1 MKKIISLIITLTV
14 LLLSNATVFAN
25 SEIPIFYNDQKL
37 EFSVAPEI
45 IDDVTMVPLRDIF
58 EAMGYTITWNN
69 ETKTVTGEKGIN
81 TISLTIGKTS
91 AYSNGNLITIA
102 KPIIKNDYTLVPLR
116 FVAESSGST
125 VDWNGVTRTVSI
137 YSYEFL
143 QNTANKDALTE
154 NDISRL
160 KDTAVTI
167 YTDHMQGSGII
178 VSEDGYIITNF
189 HVLEDTSTIQIRFNS
204 GETYSGYIHIAG
216 YDVVND
222 IVVLKID
229 KKNLIFAN
237 TSVSKPLSAG
247 DYVLAIGSPDGI
259 PNVSS
264 TGNIDEITSYAI
276 SSTAKVYHGSSGG
289 GLFNSKGELVGITSA
304 TLDADI
310 SLSIPISLFTKMDIS
325 KNISFGAWKNI
336 KSSLVPPETV
346 VVTKSRNNISIR
358 WSNVYGADSYK
369 VYISVDNGKTYT
381 LLKDI
386 EGNSSWDW
394 GFPECVGIYNIPTDN
409 VVIKVSSIKNKTES
423 KSSTPVK
430 PVYR

>member
-1 MKKIISLIITLTV
+1 MKKTISLIITLV
-14 LLLSNATVFAN
+14 ALLLSNVTVFAN

-69 ETKTVTGEKGIN
+69 ETKTITGEKGID
-81 TISLTIGKTS
+81 TISLTIGKTA
-91 AYSNGNLITIA
+91 AYSNGNLITIP

-125 VDWNGVTRTVSI
+125 VDWNGATRTVSI

-143 QNTANKDALTE
+143 QNTANKNTLTE
-154 NDISRL
+154 NDIARL

-178 VSEDGYIITNF
+178 VSEDGYIVTNF
-189 HVLEDTSTIQIRFNS
+189 HVLEGTSTIQIRFNN
-204 GETYSGYIHIAG
+204 GETYSGYIHVAG
-216 YDVVND
+216 YNDVND
-222 IVVLKID
+222 IVILKID
-229 KKNLIFAN
+229 RKNLTFAN
-237 TSVSKPLSAG
+237 MSISKPLSVG
-247 DYVLAIGSPDGI
+247 DYVLAIGSPNGV

-264 TGNIDEITSYAI
+264 SGIVDGIASYVI
-276 SSTAKVYHGSSGG
+276 SSTAEVFQGSSGG

-304 TLDADI
+304 TTNMNI
-310 SLSIPISLFTKMDIS
+310 SLSVPTSLFANINIS
-325 KNISFGAWKNI
+325 KNMSFGEWKNV

-346 VVTKSRNNISIR
+346 VVTKSENIVNIR

-369 VYISVDNGKTYT
+369 VYISVDNGRSYT
-381 LLKDI
+381 LLKDRA
-386 EGNSSWDW
+386 GNSSWDW
-394 GFPECVGIYNIPTDN
+394 GFPECVIIGNVMENNI
-409 VVIKVSSIKNKTES
+409 VVKVSSVKNRTES
-423 KSSTPVK
+423 KASAPVK
-430 PVYR
+430 IVHR